1 MAFKQN
7 TKIKDCIFSEN
18 NQPVTDYL
26 ITIFC
31 IIFYLPN
38 LFQMISC
45 VCISAKK
52 SQLKRKVLG
61 PCFIVNILQVIFLIL
76 YLSTN
81 LESALMP
88 HTHFA
93 GIVVF
98 IAWLSVAIKLGDFPR
113 NSVVIQMC
121 MTSMMVSAVG
131 YSFFSHKYKIF
142 FVILFLFRTWQD
154 FLL

>member
-1 MAFKQN
+1 MAFGQN
-7 TKIKDCIFSEN
+7 TKIKDCIISEN

-31 IIFYLPN
+31 ILFYLPN
-38 LFQMISC
+38 LFQMISF

-52 SQLKRKVLG
+52 SQLKCTVLG
-61 PCFIVNILQVIFLIL
+61 PCFIVDILQVIFLIL

-88 HTHFA
+88 HTHFS

-98 IAWLSVAIKLGDFPR
+98 IAWLRVAFKLEEFPR

-121 MTSMMVSAVG
+121 MASMMVSAVR
-131 YSFFSHKYKIF
+131 YSFLSHKY
-142 FVILFLFRTWQD
+142 
-154 FLL
+154 

>member
-1 MAFKQN
+1 MAFGQN
-7 TKIKDCIFSEN
+7 TKIKDCIISEN

-31 IIFYLPN
+31 ILFYLPN
-38 LFQMISC
+38 LFQMISF

-52 SQLKRKVLG
+52 SQLKCTVYG
-61 PCFIVNILQVIFLIL
+61 PCFIVDILQVIFLIL

-81 LESALMP
+81 LESALTP

-98 IAWLSVAIKLGDFPR
+98 IAWLRVAFKLEEFPR

-121 MTSMMVSAVG
+121 MASMMVSAVR
-131 YSFFSHKYKIF
+131 YSFLSHKY
-142 FVILFLFRTWQD
+142 
-154 FLL
+154 

>member
-1 MAFKQN
+1 MAFGQN
-7 TKIKDCIFSEN
+7 TKIKDCIISEN

-31 IIFYLPN
+31 ILFYLPN
-38 LFQMISC
+38 LFQMIF

-52 SQLKRKVLG
+52 SQLKCTVLG
-61 PCFIVNILQVIFLIL
+61 PCFIVDILQVIFLIL

-98 IAWLSVAIKLGDFPR
+98 IAWLRVAFKLEDFPR

-121 MTSMMVSAVG
+121 MASMMVSAVR
-131 YSFFSHKYKIF
+131 YSFLSHKY
-142 FVILFLFRTWQD
+142 
-154 FLL
+154 